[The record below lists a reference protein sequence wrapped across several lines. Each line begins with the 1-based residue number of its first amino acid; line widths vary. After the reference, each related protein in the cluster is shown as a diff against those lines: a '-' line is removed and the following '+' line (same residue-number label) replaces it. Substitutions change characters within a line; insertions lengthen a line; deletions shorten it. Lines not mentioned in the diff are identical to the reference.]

1 MIYQLIWTFLPSSR
15 KAISC
20 CVQRLRICHI
30 KKLRIK
36 LFDNFNY
43 CAVIINN
50 CGTRWLVNFMIWY
63 LTSCVSTQCGGLAA
77 TILQFTIYS
86 FYVDTRSH
94 NWFGVAA
101 RDNSDTDCTAAR
113 GHWHTEIPGDNGG
126 VEGEMNFYCFHHF
139 HRYHSHLITLS
150 LSQLHTPP
158 WAYVHT
164 RPWAGLWRC
173 HSANPIRG

>member
-1 MIYQLIWTFLPSSR
+1 
-15 KAISC
+15 
-20 CVQRLRICHI
+20 
-30 KKLRIK
+30 
-36 LFDNFNY
+36 
-43 CAVIINN
+43 
-50 CGTRWLVNFMIWY
+50 MIWY
-63 LTSCVSTQCGGLAA
+63 LTSCVSTHVDTQCGGLGA

-113 GHWHTEIPGDNGG
+113 GHWHAEIPGDNGG
-126 VEGEMNFYCFHHF
+126 VEGEMNFYCLYHF

-158 WAYVHT
+158 WAYQCSHT
-164 RPWAGLWRC
+164 TLGWPLKMSLCQSNTGLGERSELLMGDQRLSMITT
-173 HSANPIRG
+173 HQQQASNKVASNVLSTAFVLRKRRSYV

>member
-1 MIYQLIWTFLPSSR
+1 MWR
-15 KAISC
+15 
-20 CVQRLRICHI
+20 
-30 KKLRIK
+30 
-36 LFDNFNY
+36 
-43 CAVIINN
+43 
-50 CGTRWLVNFMIWY
+50 TRSHN
-63 LTSCVSTQCGGLAA
+63 
-77 TILQFTIYS
+77 FTIYS

-113 GHWHTEIPGDNGG
+113 GHWHAEIPGDNGG

-158 WAYVHT
+158 WGYVHT

-173 HSANPIRG
+173 HSADSNTGLGERSELLMNDQWLSIVSSIYTPATSNKQGGVECAVHCFCFEEKKKLYV